1 MTSPN
6 DEDDFNANRKI
17 SKRSATRDKVVGRE
31 SVDDTPNTVLVRNI
45 ISPCLQTETEEQGSF
60 ASMNK

>member
-6 DEDDFNANRKI
+6 DEDDFNANRKL

-31 SVDDTPNTVLVRNI
+31 SIDDTPNNTVPVRNI
-45 ISPCLQTETEEQGSF
+45 ISPCLQTETEE
-60 ASMNK
+60 

>member
-31 SVDDTPNTVLVRNI
+31 SIDDTPNTVPVRNI
-45 ISPCLQTETEEQGSF
+45 ISPCLQTETEE
-60 ASMNK
+60 